1 MHHDQIPGIL
11 ITFFIILSGAALAA
25 PPIEPDQQ
33 QLLSGKAF
41 IYKMKSTGPD
51 GRGYKLIYAVD
62 APLEIF
68 WQFKTDFNNNFLLSN
83 KYIGIHRFIS
93 RSGNVVV
100 TENNYPVISR
110 SLFRWQITV
119 ISDQHRL
126 EFVLLNPQKSNHSYH
141 YGYIQLESLGSKTK
155 VTQVAHFDFF
165 GDFWWVNYPF
175 YGGMLDFLEYNAHW
189 EQKAIIEH
197 KHRYRP

>member
-1 MHHDQIPGIL
+1 MYHNQIPVIL
-11 ITFFIILSGAALAA
+11 ITYFIILSGASLAA
-25 PPIEPDQQ
+25 SPIEPDQQ

-41 IYKMKSTGPD
+41 IYKMKSASPD

-68 WQFKTDFNNNFLLSN
+68 WQFKTDFNNDFLLS
-83 KYIGIHRFIS
+83 
-93 RSGNVVV
+93 NVVV
-100 TENNYPVISR
+100 TENKYPVISR

-126 EFVLLNPQKSNHSYH
+126 EFMLLNPQKSNHSYH

-155 VTQVAHFDFF
+155 VTQVAYFDFF

-189 EQKAIIEH
+189 EQRAILKQ
-197 KHRYRP
+197 KHRYQP